1 MSEKFKKLK
10 RKYLLAAIMKSVVCG
25 LALALLV
32 VGGVLLAFKLSAN
45 TLDVVWYVVM
55 GAGTLLVV
63 GAIAFLFFRPTNKKV
78 ATRLD
83 NEFGLEERVQT
94 SLEYSECEGT
104 IVQLQREDTEE
115 KLQTLPRAKFKLAG
129 IWRLGVVVIV
139 ALAIAVAG
147 FVVPQRQRVGVGKP
161 LEPDELPA
169 VVTEYHITSVQ
180 GIITNVQGSRLDGEI
195 RTKIGYELQ
204 DLLNTLNGV
213 YNKEE
218 EYLGFTQGQ
227 LDNTVYKAIDGVAA
241 IVYDYANYASFASAL
256 KEMGETN
263 FSAIIQAGGDSYKTY
278 DLKEYGHVETFYSQR
293 EDATK
298 TRIDS
303 AISPLRDSMK
313 VGLAEGLGE
322 VVNGAATATLTVLSN
337 PTELGVERTDAIY
350 TAINSF
356 ATSLFRIV
364 RNISTGNYEDVVENE
379 NGEQVTVY
387 KDGSVQNDLDA
398 QFEEV
403 KNSIALQLTSQS
415 YYGAMRRYISNKLR
429 NIFGLGGI
437 EEKEALEGS
446 GNGGENGGGGD
457 KEDPDHTGGEGGGDP
472 RYAGEDKVYDP
483 DKNMRVKYYELLTK
497 YRAILKELYDKGAIT
512 KEQFD
517 MGEAYFGFMFNDEA
531 TE

>member
-10 RKYLLAAIMKSVVCG
+10 RKYLLAAIIKSAVCG

-32 VGGVLLAFKLSAN
+32 VGGVLLAFKLSTS
-45 TLDVVWYVVM
+45 TLDVIWYVVM
-55 GAGTLLVV
+55 GVGALLVGGV
-63 GAIAFLFFRPTNKKV
+63 IAFLFFRPTNKKV

-115 KLQTLPRAKFKLAG
+115 KLQTLPKAKFKLAG
-129 IWRLGVVVIV
+129 IWQLGVAVII
-139 ALAIAVAG
+139 ALAIAVTG
-147 FVVPQRQRVGVGKP
+147 FVVPQKQQVASGGTVDP
-161 LEPDELPA
+161 EDLPA
-169 VVTEYHITSVQ
+169 VVTEYHVTSVQ
-180 GIITNVQGSRLDGEI
+180 GIITNVQGSKLEGEI
-195 RTKIGYELQ
+195 RTNIVYELQ
-204 DLLNTLNGV
+204 DLLNTLTGV
-213 YNKEE
+213 YEGKEE
-218 EYLGFTQGQ
+218 YKGFTQGQ
-227 LDNTVYKAIDGVAA
+227 LDNAVFKAIDGVDE
-241 IVYDYANYASFASAL
+241 IVYGYVNYVSFASAM

-322 VVNGAATATLTVLSN
+322 VINGAATAVLVVLSN
-337 PTELGVERTDAIY
+337 PTELGVDREDAIY

-356 ATSLFRIV
+356 ATALLRIV
-364 RNISTGNYEDVVENE
+364 RNIDNYEDVEENE
-379 NGEQVTVY
+379 DGEQVTVY
-387 KDGSVQNDLDA
+387 KDDAIQNELNV
-398 QFEEV
+398 QFESL
-403 KNSIALQLTSQS
+403 KTSLASQLSRQS

-429 NIFGLGGI
+429 SIFGLGGI
-437 EEKEALEGS
+437 EEKETLESS
-446 GNGGENGGGGD
+446 GNGGENTGGDD
-457 KEDPDHTGGEGGGDP
+457 KEDPDHTGGIGDGDSK
-472 RYAGEDKVYDP
+472 YAGEDKIYDP
-483 DKNMRVKYYELLTK
+483 DKNMRVKYHDLLTK
-497 YRAILKELYDKGAIT
+497 YRAILNELYSSGAIT
-512 KEQFD
+512 KEQYD
-517 MGEAYFGFMFNDEA
+517 MAEAYFGFMFNDEA